1 MLSMTHSQHRACNN
15 VLSTNDRALK
25 IVMADDDRNDQ
36 LLTVMAAEEA
46 GHPIDFRFVDDG
58 SDLMMMLSLIND
70 LEDLPDLIV
79 LDLRMPRL
87 DGHRTLDRLQAH
99 PVFWQIPVLV
109 FSTSSRQ
116 ADATLSLDLGARRF
130 ETKPPDFGGMVN
142 FIHRLVKVASER
154 QPYEDHDHL
163 LSDGRSNAVLL
174 GPDLTSDLE
183 DFLLEELDL
192 PHDPSGRGESL
203 D

>member
-1 MLSMTHSQHRACNN
+1 MLPMTHSQQSASKN
-15 VLSTNDRALK
+15 LQSISDRALK
-25 IVMADDDRNDQ
+25 VVMADDDRNDQ

-46 GHPIDFRFVDDG
+46 SHPIDFQFVDDG
-58 SDLMMMLSLIND
+58 SDLMIMLSLIND
-70 LEDLPDLIV
+70 LEELPDLIV
-79 LDLRMPRL
+79 LDLRMPRM

-116 ADATLSLDLGARRF
+116 ADMTLSLDLSARRF
-130 ETKPPDFGGMVN
+130 ETKPPDFSGMVK

-154 QPYEDHDHL
+154 QPYEDHDCL
-163 LSDGRSNAVLL
+163 LSDGSSTAVLL

-192 PHDPSGRGESL
+192 LHDPSGRGESL